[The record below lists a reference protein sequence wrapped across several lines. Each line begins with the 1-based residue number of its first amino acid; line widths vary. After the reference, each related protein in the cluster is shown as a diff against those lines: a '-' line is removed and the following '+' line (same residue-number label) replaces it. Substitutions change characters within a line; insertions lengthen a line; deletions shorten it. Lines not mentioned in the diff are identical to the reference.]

1 MASEDIGAL
10 YTTKIPGYEDAA
22 DIQAALRLFHY
33 GSTTYDE
40 TNTDPTQ
47 LPNPSLAR
55 HLQDL
60 RDDVK
65 TLEDQG
71 TGSDYLNVSPAQYPT
86 GKPDG
91 FIWVDATSTGN
102 GAPIYAAAVYTNEP
116 PTTGLVDGIIWVDK
130 NASPQRAYIY
140 DAGSSSWVL
149 INELLNIIDASG
161 DLVYGIGPDTVA
173 RLPIGTTGKVLKV
186 SSSNLPAWEDD
197 NTYSLPSQSGN
208 AGKFL
213 TTNGTS
219 ESWGTPSGGGTT
231 LITDVQLNASTGYD
245 FSSIPGTYKNLVLT
259 FSGLNIAALSTNFGL
274 RFNNNANAVYENYTQ
289 YQESP
294 ASAPTSYSSLDT
306 VVNDTFF
313 GNQTTSGNQYQSAR
327 GSITIYDYA
336 STNRTKFYS
345 AQVAHYSNNNSR
357 TNFIN
362 IIGNFNSTTPIT
374 SLNIVRF
381 TGTSTITNA
390 ANTSI
395 RLYGVS

>member
-10 YTTKIPGYEDAA
+10 FNTKIPGYDDPA
-22 DIQAALRLFHY
+22 DIQDALKLFLY

-40 TNTDPTQ
+40 TNTDPNNLLT
-47 LPNPSLAR
+47 PSLAK
-55 HLQDL
+55 HLQTIKDRAEL
-60 RDDVK
+60 
-65 TLEDQG
+65 G
-71 TGSDYLNVSPAQYPT
+71 TGSDYLTETEVENLTPT
-86 GKPDG
+86 DG
-91 FIWVDATSTGN
+91 YIWVDVNSTGN
-102 GAPIYAAAVYTNEP
+102 GHPIYATAVYTNEA
-116 PTTGLVDGIIWVDK
+116 PTTGLADGIIWVDK
-130 NASPQRAYIY
+130 DASPQRAYIY

-161 DLVYGIGPDTVA
+161 DLVYGIGADTVA
-173 RLPIGTTGKVLKV
+173 RLPIGSVGKVLKV

-197 NTYSLPSQSGN
+197 SSYSLPSQSGN

-213 TTNGTS
+213 TTNGST

-231 LITDVQLNASTGYD
+231 LITDVQLSSSTGYD

-345 AQVAHYSNNNSR
+345 AQVAHYSNNNGR

>member
-1 MASEDIGAL
+1 MAAEDIGAL
-10 YTTKIPGYEDAA
+10 YNTKIPGYEDAA
-22 DIQAALRLFHY
+22 DIQAALKLFHY

-40 TNTDPTQ
+40 TNTNPSQ

-60 RDDVK
+60 RDDIT
-65 TLEDQG
+65 TLEELG
-71 TGSDYLNVSPAQYPT
+71 AGSDYLTTAPTSPE
-86 GKPDG
+86 DG
-91 FIWVDATSTGN
+91 FIWVDANSTGN
-102 GAPIYAAAVYTNEP
+102 GAPTYATAVYSNEP

-140 DAGSSSWVL
+140 NAGSASWVL

-161 DLVYGIGPDTVA
+161 DIIYGTGADAVA
-173 RLPIGTTGKVLKV
+173 RLPIGPIGKVLKV

-197 NTYSLPSQSGN
+197 SSYSLPSQSGN

-213 TTNGTS
+213 TTDGTT

-231 LITDVQLNASTGYD
+231 LITDVQLSSSSGYD

-259 FSGLNIAALSTNFGL
+259 FSGLNISALSTNFGL

-306 VVNDTFF
+306 VVDAAFF
-313 GNQTTSGNQYQSAR
+313 GNQTTSANQYQSAR

-345 AQVAHYSNNNSR
+345 AQVAHYSNNNGR

-362 IIGNFNSTTPIT
+362 IIGNFNSITPIT